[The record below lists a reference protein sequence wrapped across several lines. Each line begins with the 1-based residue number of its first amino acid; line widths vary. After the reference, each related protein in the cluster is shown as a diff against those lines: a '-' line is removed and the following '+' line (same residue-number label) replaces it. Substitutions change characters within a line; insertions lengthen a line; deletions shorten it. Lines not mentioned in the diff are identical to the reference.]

1 MKVFQ
6 MHHPTSS
13 TTPRALALVLA
24 LGFVTGCATQESIE
38 SKTDPLSARLAQ
50 LDQTV
55 QASAD
60 SDRSLRDRLIAI
72 EQHDRAQGAAL
83 EDLSASLAGLR
94 DNLAHLDERLAQS
107 NARATPA
114 IERLREE
121 ARQADARIEG
131 LAEGLRALTAGQ
143 PRDASER
150 VGRVEA
156 ELGHLGATIQGM
168 AAREQALAAGL
179 GATDQRLDRTAA
191 DLAERLARVES
202 RLDDVARMARRAL
215 EMAAQ
220 NDIRSHGK
228 VAYTVTLT
236 EDKTLY
242 PINLQQLSAGDR
254 KNLESLVQR
263 IKAFDK
269 EYHLEIQ
276 GHTDNIGADDYNYQL
291 GRARA
296 EVVKRYLHES
306 AGIPL
311 GWMSVISYGATQP
324 VDAKSN
330 NNRRIVIHMLV
341 LDPDK

>member
-1 MKVFQ
+1 
-6 MHHPTSS
+6 MHHPSQS
-13 TTPRALALVLA
+13 AKSRALTLTLVLGS
-24 LGFVTGCATQESIE
+24 LVGCATQESIE
-38 SKTDPLSARLAQ
+38 SKTDPLSARLSQ
-50 LDQTV
+50 LDQSM

-60 SDRSLRDRLIAI
+60 SERALRDRLASLD
-72 EQHDRAQGAAL
+72 QRDRAQGSRL
-83 EDLSASLAGLR
+83 EDLATSLAGLR
-94 DNLAHLDERLAQS
+94 ENLMRLDERLAQS
-107 NARATPA
+107 DQRDTPA

-121 ARQADARIEG
+121 ARLANDRIAALADGIRT
-131 LAEGLRALTAGQ
+131 LAASQ
-143 PRDASER
+143 PKDVSER

-156 ELGHLGATIQGM
+156 DLGRLNSELQGL
-168 AAREQALAAGL
+168 AAREQTLASKL
-179 GATDQRLDRTAA
+179 GDSEQRTNQSTSNLT
-191 DLAERLARVES
+191 ERLARVES
-202 RLDDVARMARRAL
+202 RLDEVARMARRAL

-220 NDIRSHGK
+220 NDIRNHGK
-228 VAYTVTLT
+228 VAYTATLT

-242 PINLQQLSAGDR
+242 PINLQQISPGDQ
-254 KNLESLVQR
+254 KNLEQLVQR

-296 EVVKRYLHES
+296 EVVKRYLHEN

-324 VDAKSN
+324 LDAKSN

-341 LDPDK
+341 LD